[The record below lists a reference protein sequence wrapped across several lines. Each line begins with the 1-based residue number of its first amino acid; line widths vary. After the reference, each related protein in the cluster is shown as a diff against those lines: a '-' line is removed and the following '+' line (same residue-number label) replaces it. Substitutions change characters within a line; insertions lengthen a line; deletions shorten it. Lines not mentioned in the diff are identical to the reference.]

1 MTAIIVSPLNTKR
14 EIMKHL
20 SLTTL
25 GITTALALSAC
36 NFADNGYKNNSS
48 EPVAASTA
56 TSATRNPQRAGEEF
70 LAKNKNVS
78 GVKTTTSGLQ
88 YKVNHEGS
96 GKKPKATD
104 MVTVQYEGRLIDGTI
119 FDSTAQRNNEPVTF
133 PLNGVIPGWTEG
145 LQLMSEGSDY
155 TFYIPARLAYGE
167 HSPTSAIPANSVLI
181 FDVKLIKVGK

>member
-1 MTAIIVSPLNTKR
+1 
-14 EIMKHL
+14 MKHL
-20 SLTTL
+20 SLITL
-25 GITTALALSAC
+25 GITTVLILSAC

-56 TSATRNPQRAGEEF
+56 TATANEQTTRNPQLTGDEF
-70 LAKNKNVS
+70 LAKNKNAP
-78 GVKTTTSGLQ
+78 GVKTTASGLQ

-119 FDSTAQRNNEPVTF
+119 FDSTAQRNNQPATF

-155 TFYIPARLAYGE
+155 TFYIPAQLAYGE
-167 HSPTSAIPANSVLI
+167 QSPTSAIPANSVLV
-181 FDVKLIKVGK
+181 FDVKLIKVGE